1 MTHEPARYR
10 LRPASADDEPF
21 LREML
26 YQALFVEPG
35 AEPHPP
41 DVLERPHIARYVKN
55 WGRAG
60 DLGFVA
66 VASDASGTA
75 QPVGAVWCRLSTDDD
90 KGFAYTDDATPEL
103 GVALLP
109 EHRGRGLGTMLLKH
123 LLAQARGR
131 YPRVSLSVSPNN
143 PALRL
148 YQRLGFKT
156 VELRGTH
163 HVMIHDLAP

>member
-10 LRPASADDEPF
+10 LRPAAPDDEPF

-35 AEPHPP
+35 GEPHPRE
-41 DVLERPHIARYVKN
+41 VLDRPHIARYVKD
-55 WGRAG
+55 WGRPG

-66 VASDASGTA
+66 VDSSAGR
-75 QPVGAVWCRLSTDDD
+75 PVGAVWCRLSTDDD
-90 KGFAYTDDATPEL
+90 KGFAYTDDETPEL

-109 EHRGRGLGTMLLKH
+109 EHRGRGLGTTLLEH
-123 LLAQARGR
+123 LLEHARGR
-131 YPRVSLSVSPNN
+131 YPRVSLSVSPDN

-148 YQRLGFKT
+148 YQRLGFRT

-163 HVMIHDLAP
+163 HVMVRGLEP